1 MANENLR
8 TRAGTY
14 AASSRSGF
22 SPFKGLQPAAGTTPD
37 AYYRPDISSQLTA
50 SEGRFLTLA
59 KTFSGLSPTLS
70 RMVDVQ
76 FKGAVAGEQSA
87 VASAVAG
94 LDPRETSQKEWS
106 TLVKEHSELASTS
119 PWSKVFFDEEK
130 GKARVL
136 LYQNDLEEA
145 RAELENPDGETDL
158 ETVFAGLRAEYLEGG
173 SVWTKQKFIAGASAV
188 EDSFRRQ
195 VSAVKNERVLQE
207 QDRIF
212 VNGVAT
218 LTTDALAGEP
228 GIPKEEFLALLG
240 EYSTL
245 TGDPGTARK
254 LALDAFEFASIAFIE
269 AGGSQGDA
277 GTRLGLLFASLE
289 ELEGKSGPLF
299 TKTEMTE
306 LELSVQQTLDQKEGA
321 DSRII
326 AKYKDPINDLVVKTL
341 GKSDEEARALFETQ
355 LKTWWAKEGQ
365 PDGDTSY
372 ELRGLM
378 KMRQKMKEEDSIS
391 SPIWN
396 DITAEIE
403 RGEFTETNIFE
414 SGYSIQL
421 QRELQEI
428 WHTRAPAG
436 LARAHVS
443 SQFFD
448 ELLKSRLGFGEKN
461 LSYFSVWAE
470 RARNH
475 VATFIQDKIV
485 SNTEDVTNSALLAR
499 DGVSWTNE
507 ALEGFD
513 EPVLDQD
520 GGRVAPGS
528 SQHVPPA
535 HIPIDELPPT
545 EQVKRQAVEAET
557 TEVEKG
563 RTQTAL
569 QLFEPFLESSGF
581 PRTLNALPPVQRVLS
596 FLQQPSGLSLGG
608 WFDRNRAHDAQPAE
622 NMDPGAIAAAYILH
636 KDTSEVGGREKS
648 EVYQEGV
655 GPLRKNQKA
664 LTKALVEAVP
674 LITEMVGRLNRG
686 KQVSG
691 PKYTTAVEVYRMAG
705 GGRDGGRGGLSIEEL
720 ESGELKTLGG
730 TVTVPQELFLPTKWP
745 MVDSWE
751 ELERMKPEG
760 WQKILEALHPDI
772 QARLKLEAEAFSREP
787 WEELE
792 QKQGNLLMLLL
803 MRPLT

>member
-1 MANENLR
+1 
-8 TRAGTY
+8 
-14 AASSRSGF
+14 
-22 SPFKGLQPAAGTTPD
+22 
-37 AYYRPDISSQLTA
+37 
-50 SEGRFLTLA
+50 
-59 KTFSGLSPTLS
+59 
-70 RMVDVQ
+70 MVDVQ

-228 GIPKEEFLALLG
+228 EISTEEFLALLG

-289 ELEGKSGPLF
+289 ELVGSSGPLF

-306 LELSVQQTLDQKEGA
+306 LELRVQQKLDQKEGA

-414 SGYSIQL
+414 SGYSFQL
-421 QRELQEI
+421 QRELQEV
-428 WHTRAPAG
+428 WRTRAPAG
-436 LARAHVS
+436 LARGHVR

-448 ELLKSRLGFGEKN
+448 ELLKSRLGFGENN
-461 LSYFSVWAE
+461 LAYFSVWAE

-499 DGVSWTNE
+499 DGVSWTDE
-507 ALEGFD
+507 ALKGFD

-535 HIPIDELPPT
+535 HIPIDELSDQ
-545 EQVKRQAVEAET
+545 EQVEREVLETRLVGREEREGQLFDAFTGAGGTFKGHIKSWAMKRQAHGPLDEARFVKDRGRMENVGALDSVPFST
-557 TEVEKG
+557 TGAQGIAAYELFATAREVEG
-563 RTQTAL
+563 
-569 QLFEPFLESSGF
+569 FEESKKF
-581 PRTLNALPPVQRVLS
+581 
-596 FLQQPSGLSLGG
+596 
-608 WFDRNRAHDAQPAE
+608 
-622 NMDPGAIAAAYILH
+622 
-636 KDTSEVGGREKS
+636 
-648 EVYQEGV
+648 QETV
-655 GPLRKNQKA
+655 GPVREDMKILEGLLKTKENKLRMRAEGKQYMVNPGELRKKA
-664 LTKALVEAVP
+664 DIVWY
-674 LITEMVGRLNRG
+674 RL
-686 KQVSG
+686 
-691 PKYTTAVEVYRMAG
+691 AG

-720 ESGELKTLGG
+720 KAGEVGAVGLTARIPKK
-730 TVTVPQELFLPTKWP
+730 LFLPTVWP

-751 ELERMKPEG
+751 EFEGMKQED
-760 WQKILEALHPDI
+760 WQEILAVLHPET
-772 QARLKLEAEAFSREP
+772 QARLTAEAKGYSKAP
-787 WEELE
+787 WEVLE
-792 QKQGNLLMLLL
+792 QKQGYLLMNLL
-803 MRPLT
+803 MRPLTNTDQ